1 MKKINF
7 SEIAENMKKTIEDM
21 QSDIE
26 RTAQEKQELET
37 KLEEINGQI
46 LLFQTMLAKAE
57 QEKQEVENKL
67 NELNKGFNKLTSFIN
82 PTPVEQPKEKA
93 TVKKPPRRKGK
104 GLF

>member
-7 SEIAENMKKTIEDM
+7 NEIAENMKKTIQDM

-26 RTAQEKQELET
+26 KTVQEKQELEA
-37 KLEEINGQI
+37 KLEEIDGQI

-57 QEKQEVENKL
+57 QEKQEVANRL
-67 NELNKGFNKLTSFIN
+67 DELNSGFNKLTSFIK
-82 PTPVEQPKEKA
+82 PTPVEEPKAKS
-93 TVKKPPRRKGK
+93 TVRKPPRRKGK